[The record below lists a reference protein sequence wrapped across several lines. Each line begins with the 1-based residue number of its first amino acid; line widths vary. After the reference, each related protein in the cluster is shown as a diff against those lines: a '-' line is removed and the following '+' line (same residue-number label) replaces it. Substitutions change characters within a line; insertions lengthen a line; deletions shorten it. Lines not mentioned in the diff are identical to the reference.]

1 MGLIKNSLKSSFIVI
16 CSLIFLFSLQNAYAD
31 AVASIK
37 TVPSGATEELR
48 GFEIGSPDAPIAIIE
63 YRSLTCIHC
72 ADFANNVFP
81 ELNEKYIQTG
91 KIRFEFRPFVLNAV
105 DLNAFKLLNS
115 VREKD
120 FLSLDKML
128 FRDQNKWLVTKD
140 SNKILENSTNALK
153 KYALLYGLDEE
164 TFNDILNDKELEE
177 WILSMRVDG
186 TKKFNI
192 QSTPSFIINN
202 EVHSGNM
209 PFSKFEKLLN

>member
-1 MGLIKNSLKSSFIVI
+1 MGFLKNSLKSSLIVI
-16 CSLIFLFSLQNAYAD
+16 CSLFFLFSLENAYA
-31 AVASIK
+31 K
-37 TVPSGATEELR
+37 KELR
-48 GFEIGSPDAPIAIIE
+48 GFEIGSPDAPITIIE
-63 YRSLTCIHC
+63 YRSLTCSHC

-91 KIRFEFRPFVLNAV
+91 KVKFEFRPFVLNAV

-115 VREKD
+115 IEEKD

-153 KYALLYGLDEE
+153 KYALLYGLSEE

-192 QSTPSFIINN
+192 QSTPSFIING

>member
-1 MGLIKNSLKSSFIVI
+1 MGFIKNLLKSCFIAI
-16 CSLIFLFSLQNAYAD
+16 CSLIFLFSLQNAYA
-31 AVASIK
+31 K
-37 TVPSGATEELR
+37 KELK
-48 GFEIGSPDAPIAIIE
+48 GFEIGSPDAPITIIE
-63 YRSLTCIHC
+63 YRSLTCSHC
-72 ADFANNVFP
+72 ADFANDVFP
-81 ELNEKYIQTG
+81 ELDEKYIQTG
-91 KIRFEFRPFVLNAV
+91 KVKFEFRPFVLNAV

-115 VREKD
+115 IEEKD

-128 FRDQNKWLVTKD
+128 FRDQNKWLVTND

-153 KYALLYGLDEE
+153 KYALLYGLSEE

-186 TKKFNI
+186 TKQFNI
-192 QSTPSFIINN
+192 QSTPSFIING

>member
-1 MGLIKNSLKSSFIVI
+1 MLTYFNLVLNMGFLNNSLKSSLIVI
-16 CSLIFLFSLQNAYAD
+16 CSLFFLFSLENAYA
-31 AVASIK
+31 K
-37 TVPSGATEELR
+37 KELK
-48 GFEIGSPDAPIAIIE
+48 GFEIGSPDAPITIIE
-63 YRSLTCIHC
+63 YRSLTCSHC

-91 KIRFEFRPFVLNAV
+91 KVKFEFRPFVLNAV

-115 VREKD
+115 IEEKD

-153 KYALLYGLDEE
+153 KYALLYGLSEE

-192 QSTPSFIINN
+192 QSTPSFIING

>member
-1 MGLIKNSLKSSFIVI
+1 MGFIKNSLKSSFIVI
-16 CSLIFLFSLQNAYAD
+16 CSLFFLFSLENAYA
-31 AVASIK
+31 K
-37 TVPSGATEELR
+37 KELR
-48 GFEIGSPDAPIAIIE
+48 GFEIGSPDAPITIIK
-63 YRSLTCIHC
+63 YRSLTCSHC
-72 ADFANNVFP
+72 ADFKNNVFP

-91 KIRFEFRPFVLNAV
+91 KVKFEFRPFVLNAV

-115 VREKD
+115 IEEKD

-153 KYALLYGLDEE
+153 KYALLYGLSEE
-164 TFNDILNDKELEE
+164 KFNDILNDKELEE

-192 QSTPSFIINN
+192 QATPSFVING

>member
-1 MGLIKNSLKSSFIVI
+1 MGFLKNSLKSSFIVI
-16 CSLIFLFSLQNAYAD
+16 CSLFFLFSLENAYA
-31 AVASIK
+31 K
-37 TVPSGATEELR
+37 KELR
-48 GFEIGSPDAPIAIIE
+48 GFEIGSPDAPITIIE
-63 YRSLTCIHC
+63 YRSLTCSHC

-91 KIRFEFRPFVLNAV
+91 QVKFEFRPFVLNAV

-115 VREKD
+115 IEEKD

-153 KYALLYGLDEE
+153 KYALLYGLSEE

-192 QSTPSFIINN
+192 QSTPSFIING

>member
-1 MGLIKNSLKSSFIVI
+1 MGFLKNSLKSSLIVI
-16 CSLIFLFSLQNAYAD
+16 CSLFFLFSLENAYA
-31 AVASIK
+31 K
-37 TVPSGATEELR
+37 KELR
-48 GFEIGSPDAPIAIIE
+48 GFEIGSPDAPITIIE
-63 YRSLTCIHC
+63 YRSLTCSHC
-72 ADFANNVFP
+72 ADFANYVFP

-91 KIRFEFRPFVLNAV
+91 KVKFEFRPFVLNAV

-115 VREKD
+115 IEEKD

-153 KYALLYGLDEE
+153 KYALLYGLSEE

-186 TKKFNI
+186 TKRFNI
-192 QSTPSFIINN
+192 QSTPSFIING
-202 EVHSGNM
+202 EVYSGNM

>member
-1 MGLIKNSLKSSFIVI
+1 MGFLKNSLKSSLIVI
-16 CSLIFLFSLQNAYAD
+16 CSLFFLFSLENAYA
-31 AVASIK
+31 K
-37 TVPSGATEELR
+37 KELR
-48 GFEIGSPDAPIAIIE
+48 GFEIGSPDAPITIIE
-63 YRSLTCIHC
+63 YRSLTCSHC

-91 KIRFEFRPFVLNAV
+91 KVKFEFRPFVLNAV

-115 VREKD
+115 IEKKD

-153 KYALLYGLDEE
+153 KYALLYGLSEE

-192 QSTPSFIINN
+192 QSTPSFIING

>member
-1 MGLIKNSLKSSFIVI
+1 MGFIKNSLKSSFIVI
-16 CSLIFLFSLQNAYAD
+16 CSLFFLFSLENAYA
-31 AVASIK
+31 K
-37 TVPSGATEELR
+37 KELR
-48 GFEIGSPDAPIAIIE
+48 GFEIGSPDAPITIIE
-63 YRSLTCIHC
+63 YRSLTCSHC
-72 ADFANNVFP
+72 ADFANYVFP

-91 KIRFEFRPFVLNAV
+91 KVKFEFRPFVLNAV
-105 DLNAFKLLNS
+105 DLNAFKLLLS
-115 VREKD
+115 IEEKD

-153 KYALLYGLDEE
+153 KYALLYGLSEE

-192 QSTPSFIINN
+192 QATPSFVING

>member
-1 MGLIKNSLKSSFIVI
+1 MGFIKNTLKSSFIVI
-16 CSLIFLFSLQNAYAD
+16 CSLFFLFFIENAYA
-31 AVASIK
+31 K
-37 TVPSGATEELR
+37 KELM
-48 GFEIGSPDAPIAIIE
+48 GFEIGNSDAPITIIE
-63 YRSLTCIHC
+63 YRSLTCSHC
-72 ADFANNVFP
+72 ADFANYVFP

-91 KIRFEFRPFVLNAV
+91 KVKFEFRPFVLNAV

-115 VREKD
+115 IEEKD

-153 KYALLYGLDEE
+153 KYALLYGLSEE

-192 QSTPSFIINN
+192 QSTPSFIING
-202 EVHSGNM
+202 EVHAGNM
-209 PFSKFEKLLN
+209 PFSKFEELLN

>member
-1 MGLIKNSLKSSFIVI
+1 MGFIKNTLKSSFIVI
-16 CSLIFLFSLQNAYAD
+16 CSLFFLFSIENAYA
-31 AVASIK
+31 K
-37 TVPSGATEELR
+37 KELR
-48 GFEIGSPDAPIAIIE
+48 GFEIGNPDAPITIIE
-63 YRSLTCIHC
+63 YRSLTCSHC

-91 KIRFEFRPFVLNAV
+91 KVKFEFRPFVLNAV

-115 VREKD
+115 IEEKD

-153 KYALLYGLDEE
+153 KYALLYGLSEE

-192 QSTPSFIINN
+192 QSTPSFIING
-202 EVHSGNM
+202 EVHAGNM
-209 PFSKFEKLLN
+209 PFSKFEELLN

>member
-1 MGLIKNSLKSSFIVI
+1 MGFLKNSLKSSLIVI
-16 CSLIFLFSLQNAYAD
+16 CSLFFLFSLENAYA
-31 AVASIK
+31 K
-37 TVPSGATEELR
+37 KELR
-48 GFEIGSPDAPIAIIE
+48 GFEIGSPDAPITIIE
-63 YRSLTCIHC
+63 YRSLTCSHC
-72 ADFANNVFP
+72 ADFANYVFP

-91 KIRFEFRPFVLNAV
+91 KVKFEFRPFVLNAV

-115 VREKD
+115 IEEKD

-153 KYALLYGLDEE
+153 KYALLYGLSEE

-192 QSTPSFIINN
+192 QSTPSFIING

>member
-1 MGLIKNSLKSSFIVI
+1 MLTYFNLVLNMGFIKNTLKSSFIVI
-16 CSLIFLFSLQNAYAD
+16 CSLLFLFSLEDAYA
-31 AVASIK
+31 K
-37 TVPSGATEELR
+37 KELR
-48 GFEIGSPDAPIAIIE
+48 GFEIGNADAPITIIE
-63 YRSLTCIHC
+63 YRSLTCSHC
-72 ADFANNVFP
+72 ADFANYVFP

-91 KIRFEFRPFVLNAV
+91 KVKFEFRPFVLNAV

-115 VREKD
+115 IEEKD

-153 KYALLYGLDEE
+153 KYALLYGLSEE

-192 QSTPSFIINN
+192 QSTPSFIING

>member
-1 MGLIKNSLKSSFIVI
+1 MGFLKNSLKSSFIVI
-16 CSLIFLFSLQNAYAD
+16 CSLFFLFSLENAYA
-31 AVASIK
+31 K
-37 TVPSGATEELR
+37 KELR
-48 GFEIGSPDAPIAIIE
+48 GFEIGSPDAPITIIE
-63 YRSLTCIHC
+63 YRSLTCSHC

-91 KIRFEFRPFVLNAV
+91 KVKFEFRPFVLNAV

-115 VREKD
+115 IEKKD

-153 KYALLYGLDEE
+153 KYALLYGLSEE

-192 QSTPSFIINN
+192 QSTPSFIING

>member
-1 MGLIKNSLKSSFIVI
+1 MGFLKNSLKSSLIVI
-16 CSLIFLFSLQNAYAD
+16 CSLFFLFSLENAYA
-31 AVASIK
+31 K
-37 TVPSGATEELR
+37 KELR

-63 YRSLTCIHC
+63 YRSLTCSHC
-72 ADFANNVFP
+72 ADFANYVFP

-91 KIRFEFRPFVLNAV
+91 KVKFEFRPFVLNAV

-115 VREKD
+115 IEEKD

-192 QSTPSFIINN
+192 QSTPSFIING

>member
-1 MGLIKNSLKSSFIVI
+1 MGFLKNLLKSSFIVI
-16 CSLIFLFSLQNAYAD
+16 CSLFFLFSLENAYA
-31 AVASIK
+31 K
-37 TVPSGATEELR
+37 KELR
-48 GFEIGSPDAPIAIIE
+48 GFEIGSPDAPITIIE
-63 YRSLTCIHC
+63 YRSLTCSHC
-72 ADFANNVFP
+72 ADFANYVFP

-91 KIRFEFRPFVLNAV
+91 KVKFEFRPFVLNAV

-115 VREKD
+115 IEKKD

-153 KYALLYGLDEE
+153 KYALLYGLSEE

-192 QSTPSFIINN
+192 QSTPSFIING

>member
-1 MGLIKNSLKSSFIVI
+1 MGFIKNSLKSCFIVI
-16 CSLIFLFSLQNAYAD
+16 CSLFLLFSLPNAYA
-31 AVASIK
+31 K
-37 TVPSGATEELR
+37 KELR
-48 GFEIGSPDAPIAIIE
+48 GFEIGSADAPITIIE
-63 YRSLTCIHC
+63 YRSLTCNHC
-72 ADFANNVFP
+72 ADFANDVFP
-81 ELNEKYIQTG
+81 KLDEKYIQTG
-91 KIRFEFRPFVLNAV
+91 RIKFEFRPFVLNAV

-115 VREKD
+115 IEEKD

-153 KYALLYGLDEE
+153 KYALLYGLSEE

-186 TKKFNI
+186 TKRFNI
-192 QSTPSFIINN
+192 QSTPSFIING
-202 EVHSGNM
+202 EVYSGNM

>member
-1 MGLIKNSLKSSFIVI
+1 MGFLKNSLKSSLIVI
-16 CSLIFLFSLQNAYAD
+16 CSLFFLFSLENAYA
-31 AVASIK
+31 K
-37 TVPSGATEELR
+37 KELR
-48 GFEIGSPDAPIAIIE
+48 GFEIGSPDAPITIIE
-63 YRSLTCIHC
+63 YRSLTCSHC

-81 ELNEKYIQTG
+81 ELDEKYIQTG
-91 KIRFEFRPFVLNAV
+91 KVKFEFRPFVLNAV

-115 VREKD
+115 IEKKD

-153 KYALLYGLDEE
+153 KYALLYGLSEE

-192 QSTPSFIINN
+192 QSTPSFIING

>member
-1 MGLIKNSLKSSFIVI
+1 MGFIKNSLKSCFIII
-16 CSLIFLFSLQNAYAD
+16 CSLLLLFSLPNAYA
-31 AVASIK
+31 K
-37 TVPSGATEELR
+37 KELR
-48 GFEIGSPDAPIAIIE
+48 GFEIGNADAPITIIE
-63 YRSLTCIHC
+63 YRSLTCSHC
-72 ADFANNVFP
+72 ADFANDVFP
-81 ELNEKYIQTG
+81 ELDEKYIQTG
-91 KIRFEFRPFVLNAV
+91 KVRFEFRPFVLNAV

-115 VREKD
+115 IEEKD

-128 FRDQNKWLVTKD
+128 FRDQNKWLVTED

-153 KYALLYGLDEE
+153 KYALLYGLSEE
-164 TFNDILNDKELEE
+164 TFNNILNDKELEE

-192 QSTPSFIINN
+192 QSTPSFIING